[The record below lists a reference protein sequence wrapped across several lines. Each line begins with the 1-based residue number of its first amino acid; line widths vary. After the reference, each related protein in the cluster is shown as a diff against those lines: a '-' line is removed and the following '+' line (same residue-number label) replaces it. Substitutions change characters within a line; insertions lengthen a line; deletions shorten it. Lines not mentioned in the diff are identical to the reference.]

1 MISRKI
7 PLSGQKGKGK
17 YAIVDD
23 EDYDVCSRYNWYY
36 VRGYAKMAHKKG
48 NDPTLM
54 HRLIMSPPD
63 DMVVDH
69 LNHNTLDNRKANLRI
84 CRQSDNVKNRKGDKN
99 YCYSNR
105 FKKWVVRYRGKSYGY
120 WDTESEAQKQVRLVK
135 SGAEYI
141 CRQKRNKYRP
151 KNITRNRNDSY
162 TVQIQKNGV
171 RHVKYGFK
179 TIEEA
184 IMHRDEY
191 YKKIGVTV

>member
-1 MISRKI
+1 MSRKI

-23 EDYDVCSRYNWYY
+23 EDYGVCSKYKWYY
-36 VRGYAKMAHKKG
+36 VRGYANMGRKRG
-48 NDPTLM
+48 TNPILM
-54 HRLIMSPPD
+54 HRLIMSPSD
-63 DMVVDH
+63 GMVVDH

-99 YCYSNR
+99 YYYSNR

-120 WDTESEAQKQVRLVK
+120 WDTESEAQKQVRLAK
-135 SGAEYI
+135 SGSEYI

-184 IMHRDEY
+184 IMYRDEY
-191 YKKIGVTV
+191 YKKIGVTI